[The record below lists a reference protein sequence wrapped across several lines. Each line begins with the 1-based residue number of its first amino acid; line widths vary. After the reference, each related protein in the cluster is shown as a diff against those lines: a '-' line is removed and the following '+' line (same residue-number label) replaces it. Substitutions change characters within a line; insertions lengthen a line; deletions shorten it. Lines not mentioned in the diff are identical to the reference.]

1 MNLLPIC
8 TGIEDSPQI
17 KEDSV
22 VRVSIWAPALRKAQ
36 VFAREY
42 HSDFDVHGVL
52 WLCMEFK
59 IRDLLILDSWF
70 SHFLR

>member
-8 TGIEDSPQI
+8 TGIGDSPRI

-22 VRVSIWAPALRKAQ
+22 ARVSIWAPALRKAQ

-42 HSDFDVHGVL
+42 HSDFDVHGVP
-52 WLCMEFK
+52 WICIIQNKRSPQPRFMVFP
-59 IRDLLILDSWF
+59 F
-70 SHFLR
+70 S